1 MKNYPISGVINA
13 IQKILVYN
21 SENLCTPAHE
31 QLRNREVTFINWVV
45 VAGVT
50 KVTCRYERKMLYKC
64 AEH

>member
-13 IQKILVYN
+13 IQKILIYN

-31 QLRNREVTFINWVV
+31 QLRNRKVTYVNWII

-50 KVTCRYERKMLYKC
+50 NVT
-64 AEH
+64 